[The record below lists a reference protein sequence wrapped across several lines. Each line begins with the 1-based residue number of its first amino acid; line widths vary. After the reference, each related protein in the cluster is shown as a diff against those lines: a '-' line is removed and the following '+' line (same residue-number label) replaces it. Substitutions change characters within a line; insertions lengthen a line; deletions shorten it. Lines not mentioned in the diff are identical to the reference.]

1 MNVWSQTLGRLV
13 RIIQSCG
20 ANLILMK
27 YCEKYIHIPHACAG
41 LMFPLGGSR
50 GVASISMSRLL
61 RTPDVCSALSPF
73 ISRAGGGCCDGCDDG
88 RSQPRGLTLASNHFS
103 LIHHHCR
110 RRRSQSFKKPLP

>member
-61 RTPDVCSALSPF
+61 RTPDVCSALTPF
-73 ISRAGGGCCDGCDDG
+73 ISRAEVDAAMVAMMDDLNLAAS
-88 RSQPRGLTLASNHFS
+88 RWPRIIS
-103 LIHHHCR
+103 L
-110 RRRSQSFKKPLP
+110 